1 MAVAFDASVL
11 IDLFNPGLK
20 GDRRARLDNLVAELQ
35 KKRTKILIPTPAL
48 TELMIRAGRA
58 REAIHQKLSGKSVFQ
73 ITSFDSRAAMECAL
87 LLEEALDAG
96 SKRKISRTK
105 FKFDWQI
112 VVIAAAHDATTV
124 YSDDGDIAHYGRRAN
139 LNVIKTD
146 DLPLP
151 ASARQQDL
159 DLRVGESKAD

>member
-11 IDLFNPGLK
+11 IDLFNPRLK
-20 GDRRARLDNLVAELQ
+20 GDRRAKLDNLIEELQ
-35 KKRTKILIPTPAL
+35 KKRTKILIPTPSL

-58 REAIHQKLSGKSVFQ
+58 RETIHQKLSVKSVFQ

-96 SKRKISRTK
+96 SKRQISRTK
-105 FKFDWQI
+105 FKFDWLI
-112 VVIAAAHDATTV
+112 VAIAAAHDATTV
-124 YSDDGDIAHYGRRAN
+124 YSDDVDIALYGKRAN
-139 LNVIKTD
+139 LIVIKTD

-151 ASARQQDL
+151 ASARQHNL
-159 DLRVGESKAD
+159 KL

>member
-20 GDRRARLDNLVAELQ
+20 GDRRAKLDNLVAELQ
-35 KKRTKILIPTPAL
+35 KSRTKILIPTPAL

-58 REAIHQKLSGKSVFQ
+58 REAIHQKLSLKSVFQ

-87 LLEEALDAG
+87 LIEEALD
-96 SKRKISRTK
+96 SSIKRQVSRTK
-105 FKFDWQI
+105 FKFDWLI
-112 VVIAAAHDATTV
+112 VAIAAAHDATAV
-124 YSDDGDIAHYGRRAN
+124 YSDDADIALYGKRAN
-139 LNVIKTD
+139 LIVIKTD

-151 ASARQQDL
+151 ASARQHNL
-159 DLRVGESKAD
+159 KL